1 MALHRK
7 GGDSASGDLFAGQLQ
22 GDTLYFEAQA
32 RRLGYRR
39 VAGIDEAGRGPLAG
53 PVVAAAV
60 VLPVGCRIDQLTDSK
75 KLAPKLR
82 ARLFDEIQARALAV
96 GIGMSDAGLIDR
108 INILEATRRAM
119 AAAIDCLD
127 PPADYLLIDAVQ
139 LACPTPQ
146 RNLIKGDLRSH
157 SIAAASVIA
166 KVTRDRMM
174 DAYHVDYPEYNFAK
188 HKGYGTREHRLKI
201 AAFGPS
207 AIHRRTFRC
216 VREYCV
222 DRTE

>member
-1 MALHRK
+1 
-7 GGDSASGDLFAGQLQ
+7 LQ
-22 GDTLYFEAQA
+22 SDPLYFEEEA

-60 VLPVGCRIDQLTDSK
+60 VLPAGCRIAQLTDSK
-75 KLAPKLR
+75 KLTPKLR
-82 ARLFDEIQARALAV
+82 ERLFDEIHARSLAV
-96 GIGMSDAGLIDR
+96 GIGVSDAGLIDR

-119 AAAIDCLD
+119 AAAIGRLD
-127 PPADYLLIDAVQ
+127 PPPDYLLIDAVR

-146 RNLIKGDLRSH
+146 RNLVKGDLRSH

-174 DAYHVDYPEYNFAK
+174 DAYHADYPEYNFAK
-188 HKGYGTREHRLKI
+188 HKGYGTREHRLRI
-201 AAFGPS
+201 EAFGPS
-207 AIHRRTFRC
+207 AIHRKTFRR
-216 VREYCV
+216 VREFCGHQ
-222 DRTE
+222 TS

>member
-1 MALHRK
+1 MTAHRT
-7 GGDSASGDLFAGQLQ
+7 GRDRGSGDLFPGQFQ
-22 GDTLYFEAQA
+22 SDPLYFEEEA

-60 VLPVGCRIDQLTDSK
+60 VLPAGCRIAQLTDSK
-75 KLAPKLR
+75 KLTPKLR
-82 ARLFDEIQARALAV
+82 ERLFDEIHARSLAV
-96 GIGMSDAGLIDR
+96 GVGVSDAGLIDR

-119 AAAIDCLD
+119 AAAIGRLD
-127 PPADYLLIDAVQ
+127 PPPDYLLIDAVR

-146 RNLIKGDLRSH
+146 RNLVKGDLRSH

-174 DAYHVDYPEYNFAK
+174 DAYHADYPEYNFAK

-201 AAFGPS
+201 EALGPS
-207 AIHRRTFRC
+207 AIHRKTFRR
-216 VREYCV
+216 VREHCGPQT
-222 DRTE
+222 D